1 MIRACVQLLL
11 TVRRVPSP
19 LRYATLMDV
28 MRLGDNGSLYSEN
41 KTQEEKKKGMLDSR
55 DYIQMIPTI

>member
-1 MIRACVQLLL
+1 
-11 TVRRVPSP
+11 
-19 LRYATLMDV
+19 MDV